1 MDSDLEE
8 LDNLL
13 RDIKLPSSIRDL
25 RNPTEEFVMG
35 LIETFLKLFKIDV
48 DVINKPT
55 FEQQLA
61 ISSTEDTDIVSI
73 INLYVAIKQICDR
86 IFIKSFCLSD
96 ITSGGSKR
104 ICRVAKYLANFIVYV
119 SNKELDIQGLIN
131 KIHSKVKQLEELN
144 EKNQNIQTLIN
155 EKNVNTSRQLALKEK
170 YKMEIEQLRSVLDN
184 NETSKLEIQEEMLS
198 IEEERKKLLEEYNA
212 HKVETNRLDKTI
224 AELKLEVV
232 TSPEEYST
240 RLCDLEQQH
249 EEKIEER
256 KMLEKTFLTKKEL
269 EKKYENLL
277 SLVQKQYE
285 MISEIKDIHECLQK
299 NIIQGESL
307 QKQVDTMEI
316 HITELNKKHKDQEDN
331 QGSTIDEIL
340 TQTKER
346 LNAVR
351 ELQAQLLSKK
361 QVTLSELENKKRVY
375 NDVDMEIK
383 TFQDLIKKV
392 EEETTTFIKNC
403 QELYNHEIRNEIN
416 LRKHFDSV
424 WDSSNSTNKCI

>member
-25 RNPTEEFVMG
+25 RNPTEEFVMD
-35 LIETFLKLFKIDV
+35 LVETFLKLFKIDV

-86 IFIKSFCLSD
+86 IFIKSFCISD
-96 ITSGGSKR
+96 ITSSGSKR
-104 ICRVAKYLANFIVYV
+104 ICKVAKYLANFIVYV
-119 SNKELDIQGLIN
+119 NNKEEDIESLIN
-131 KIHSKVKQLEELN
+131 EISSKVKQLEELN

-170 YKMEIEQLRSVLDN
+170 YKMEIEQLHSVLDN

-232 TSPEEYST
+232 NSPEEYKT
-240 RLCDLEQQH
+240 RLCDLEEQH

-299 NIIQGESL
+299 NTIQGESL

-346 LNAVR
+346 LNSVR

-392 EEETTTFIKNC
+392 EEETSTFIKNC